1 MSLTLSGLCLTG
13 TGIVGGHWGPFQADA
28 HGVASGSALK
38 PNVEHMVEGLGLK
51 KTLLY

>member
-13 TGIVGGHWGPFQADA
+13 TGTVGGHWGPFQADA
-28 HGVASGSALK
+28 HGVASGNALK

-51 KTLLY
+51 KAFL